1 MQTKNSSEVMVGCQ
15 HSKVNKIFKQSGTSD
30 ERGSAEGSRDK
41 AVLTLQLHESE
52 KEMVRLKSQ
61 VRRLEIELER
71 EREKYTP
78 LPVHESTSDREK
90 VVIFMPCFLSTK
102 ISIIKLE

>member
-1 MQTKNSSEVMVGCQ
+1 MQTKTSSEVMVGCQ
-15 HSKVNKIFKQSGTSD
+15 HSKENKIFKQSGASD

-102 ISIIKLE
+102 ISLIKLE

>member
-1 MQTKNSSEVMVGCQ
+1 M
-15 HSKVNKIFKQSGTSD
+15 FKQSGASD
-30 ERGSAEGSRDK
+30 ERVSAESSRDK
-41 AVLTLQLHESE
+41 AVLTLQLHEAE

-90 VVIFMPCFLSTK
+90 VPILSPCFWVRNFH
-102 ISIIKLE
+102 